1 MMLPSL
7 RLVFKE
13 NMIPQFPEILSDF
26 CMDHAAIQASVKC
39 SGALSLLV
47 SNVKRS
53 FSHTIPHHFVSIGQA
68 SFFILFFLMEIYE
81 MAHFDC

>member
-13 NMIPQFPEILSDF
+13 NMIPQFTEILSDF
-26 CMDHAAIQASVKC
+26 FMDHAAIQASVNC

-53 FSHTIPHHFVSIGQA
+53 FSHTI
-68 SFFILFFLMEIYE
+68 SFQEDKHLFSFYFFFNGNI
-81 MAHFDC
+81 

>member
-26 CMDHAAIQASVKC
+26 FMDHAAIQTSVKC

-47 SNVKRS
+47 YNVKRS
-53 FSHTIPHHFVSIGQA
+53 FSHTIPHHFVSRGQA
-68 SFFILFFLMEIYE
+68 SFFIFFFFLMEII
-81 MAHFDC
+81 